1 MDKSNKSCYH
11 YCAKGD
17 GVVKKKY
24 LIAIALLLIAAT
36 VLLLGRQVHMKD
48 PKQGTVTYTYGDI
61 SFTDKMTAEELAAVA
76 RILDG
81 KVYAMELGVPSCGFN
96 EKIAIIVDGKTFM
109 LACDKCGT
117 VQCGM
122 RFIHLSDAERDVLE
136 RIFTSRGG
144 EFPCV

>member
-96 EKIAIIVDGKTFM
+96 EKIAICVI
-109 LACDKCGT
+109 
-117 VQCGM
+117 
-122 RFIHLSDAERDVLE
+122 LE
-136 RIFTSRGG
+136 YGIII
-144 EFPCV
+144 

>member
-1 MDKSNKSCYH
+1 MDNDKKLCYH
-11 YCAKGD
+11 NCTEGD
-17 GVVKKKY
+17 GVMKKKY
-24 LIAIALLLIAAT
+24 LIAIALLLIAGA

-61 SFTDKMTAEELAAVA
+61 SFTEKMTAEELAAVA

-96 EKIAIIVDGKTFM
+96 EKIAIIVDGKAFM

-122 RFIHLSDAERDVLE
+122 RFIHLSDAEREILE
-136 RIFTSRGG
+136 SIFTSRGG
-144 EFPCV
+144 SFPCV